1 MTAWSATLVAGD
13 ELFAP
18 MLCQAA
24 SELVRYQIAA
34 PVFDVEL
41 PTRDD
46 RNCEGVV
53 VPDPDL
59 LTTNWVDTQWFNP
72 WATATQCA
80 TTPPKRHTTGSVL
93 VRDGIVYDNMKVML
107 VCCWLPAR
115 PVRIEL
121 GARLAFS
128 GSS

>member
-1 MTAWSATLVAGD
+1 MTAWTATLVARD

-24 SELVRYQIAA
+24 SELVRYQITA

-41 PTRDD
+41 PTGDD
-46 RNCEGVV
+46 RDCEGVV

-59 LTTNWVDTQWFNP
+59 LATNWVDIQWFNP
-72 WATATQCA
+72 WATTTQCS

-93 VRDGIVYDNMKVML
+93 FRDDIVYVNMKVML
-107 VCCWLPAR
+107 VRCWLLAR

-121 GARLAFS
+121 GARLA
-128 GSS
+128 SS